1 MIFSL
6 NCLFLRKASIRS
18 IPVIISEETTV
29 GYSRIKYED
38 ITVSH
43 VKLLFLYGK
52 KISYPLDHLNLWK
65 VDPVSA
71 NKYDKELEKFSTEN
85 DIKEKLGGELMNPQF
100 PLSKYFNRNS
110 FKDKESK
117 FAIHIIVIDTN
128 ASSSKEIIEVI
139 KKNALKGL
147 PRLPDVLS
155 MPLQQRNFEEAMCYV
170 KETIY
175 NNITGRDGKSN
186 YWCIV
191 SEGAPGIGIVSLY
204 FS

>member
-6 NCLFLRKASIRS
+6 NCLFLEKASIRS

-29 GYSRIKYED
+29 GDSRIKYED

-71 NKYDKELEKFSTEN
+71 NKYDKELEKFSTED

-117 FAIHIIVIDTN
+117 FAIHIIVQLLIDTN
-128 ASSSKEIIEVI
+128 GKC
-139 KKNALKGL
+139 L
-147 PRLPDVLS
+147 PT
-155 MPLQQRNFEEAMCYV
+155 FY
-170 KETIY
+170 
-175 NNITGRDGKSN
+175 KSN
-186 YWCIV
+186 KK
-191 SEGAPGIGIVSLY
+191 
-204 FS
+204 